1 MNMFEAHL
9 QKVVN
14 PTWNFFKKCET
25 FRDHLLNAVLGLG
38 GEAGE
43 IVDLTKKDLF
53 HDERDRRAQMVEEM
67 GDLMYYQAKWFELTG
82 ITPEECLK
90 NNHDKL
96 FKRYD
101 VRVNA
106 LGGNCE

>member
-1 MNMFEAHL
+1 
-9 QKVVN
+9 VVN
-14 PTWNFFKKCET
+14 RVWNAFNRCET
-25 FRDHLLNAVLGLG
+25 YRDHLLNAVLGIA

-43 IVDLTKKDLF
+43 VADLVKKDLF
-53 HDERDRRAQMVEEM
+53 HEEKDRRAQMVEEM
-67 GDLMYYQAKWFELTG
+67 GDLMFYQAKWFELTG
-82 ITPEECLK
+82 ISPEECLK

-96 FKRYD
+96 FKRYE